1 MCHAGCGVIAGC
13 DTDESLAAAT
23 DGIHPDYLS
32 PSLQSVASTMRKLI
46 DTRAELAKYRSAPT
60 VGYRYEFSNGGAV
73 VGQYRIDAGQWP
85 VDDKPTAIH
94 ELIIRPEAP

>member
-1 MCHAGCGVIAGC
+1 MDNKELIECWNASDRHDAEDMCKAGNA
-13 DTDESLAAAT
+13 LAYALERAE
-23 DGIHPDYLS
+23 
-32 PSLQSVASTMRKLI
+32 
-46 DTRAELAKYRSAPT
+46 AELAKYRSAPT
-60 VGYRYEFSNGGAV
+60 VGYLYEFSNGGAV